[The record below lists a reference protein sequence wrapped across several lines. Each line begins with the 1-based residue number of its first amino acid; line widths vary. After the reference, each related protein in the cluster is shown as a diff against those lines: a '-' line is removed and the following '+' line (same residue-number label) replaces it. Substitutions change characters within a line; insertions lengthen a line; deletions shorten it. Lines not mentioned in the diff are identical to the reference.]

1 MMDLGKK
8 LEQVRRSAGL
18 SQSELVNRLMQR
30 GFDIKKYTVS
40 KWESGASRPSVEAF
54 LAVCDICGVD
64 DIRRTFSELRRIR
77 LYDIPVSAGHGS
89 FLGDSDYE
97 TVEADSSVPDSAD
110 FAVRVSGD
118 SMNPRFIDGQVVF
131 VHGQDTLSAGEIG
144 IFFLN
149 GEVFLKKLGDGCL
162 ISLNSRYAPIRFS
175 DNDEIRVIGKV
186 VG

>member
-40 KWESGASRPSVEAF
+40 KWESGASRPSVE
-54 LAVCDICGVD
+54 
-64 DIRRTFSELRRIR
+64 LRRIR

-89 FLGDSDYE
+89 FLGGSDYE

-175 DNDEIRVIGKV
+175 ANDEIRVIGKI